1 MVLLQHEGKLKLNS
15 FFIKIKVFV
24 FVIKRGVIQRG
35 IKNNLNRFTK
45 QRIEIVLKNEYTRS
59 GKGIQNELRKY

>member
-35 IKNNLNRFTK
+35 NKNNLNRFTNK
-45 QRIEIVLKNEYTRS
+45 RIEIVPENGYTRS
-59 GKGIQNELRKY
+59 GIVFKMN